1 MLLWH
6 RGTIQKNI
14 KEMKSYVSDLYL
26 YLKGLGNETI
36 AHNQAKYMRYRFP
49 FFGLMNAAREKYWKE
64 FQEIEGKLEKSKV
77 VEFAREC
84 IQYPEREMWYVA
96 SQVLKENKK
105 KLKSEDL
112 EFIKEIIVKS
122 DWWDIVDLLASNC
135 IGAICINFTEL
146 RDEVNSWIHDENF
159 WLRRT
164 AIIYQ
169 LGYGVKTDE
178 SVLYKHILL
187 TCHEKEFFIRKAIG
201 WALRSYSK
209 INQDSV
215 RSFIETNQDKL
226 SNLSI
231 KEGSKYL

>member
-1 MLLWH
+1 M
-6 RGTIQKNI
+6 RI
-14 KEMKSYVSDLYL
+14 YVSNLYKFL
-26 YLKGLGNETI
+26 RELGDENI
-36 AHNQAKYMRYRFP
+36 AEKQAKYMRYRFP
-49 FFGLMNAAREKYWKE
+49 FFGLMNTTRDKYWRE
-64 FQEIEGKLEKSKV
+64 FQEVEGKLDKNKI
-77 VEFAREC
+77 VEFAKEC
-84 IQYPEREMWYVA
+84 IKYPEREMWYVA

-112 EFIKEIIVKS
+112 EFIKHMIVKS

-135 IGAICINFTEL
+135 IGAICINFPEK
-146 RDEVNSWIHDENF
+146 RNEVNSWIRSENY

-178 SVLYKHILL
+178 EVLYKHILH

-209 INQDSV
+209 INSDAV
-215 RSFIETNQDKL
+215 RNFIEINQGKL

>member
-1 MLLWH
+1 M
-6 RGTIQKNI
+6 RI
-14 KEMKSYVSDLYL
+14 YVSNLYQ
-26 YLKGLGNETI
+26 YLKGLGDENI
-36 AHNQAKYMRYRFP
+36 AEKQAKYMRYRFP
-49 FFGLMNAAREKYWKE
+49 FFGLMNTTRDLYWKE
-64 FQEIEGKLEKSKV
+64 FQEVEGKLDKNKV
-77 VEFAREC
+77 VEFAKEC
-84 IQYPEREMWYVA
+84 IKFPEREMWYVA

-105 KLKSEDL
+105 KLKAEDL
-112 EFIKEIIVKS
+112 EFIKHMIVKS

-135 IGAICINFTEL
+135 IGAVCINFPEK
-146 RDEVNSWIHDENF
+146 RNEVNSWIRSENY

-178 SVLYKHILL
+178 EVLYKNILL

-209 INQDSV
+209 IQPESV
-215 RSFIETNQDKL
+215 RSFIDLNQDRL

>member
-1 MLLWH
+1 M
-6 RGTIQKNI
+6 
-14 KEMKSYVSDLYL
+14 
-26 YLKGLGNETI
+26 GNEDI
-36 AHNQAKYMRYRFP
+36 AEKQAKYMRYRFP
-49 FFGLMNAAREKYWKE
+49 FFGLMNTVRDRYWKE
-64 FQEIEGKLEKSKV
+64 FQETEGKLEKNKI
-77 VEFAREC
+77 VELAREC
-84 IQYPEREMWYVA
+84 IEFPEREMWYVA

-105 KLKSEDL
+105 KLKAEDL
-112 EFIKEIIVKS
+112 YFIKDMIVRS

-135 IGAICINFTEL
+135 IGAICLNFPEL
-146 RDEVNSWIHDENF
+146 RNEVNSWIHEKNF

-178 SVLYKHILL
+178 EVLYRHILL

-209 INQDSV
+209 IQPESVRNFIDVNQD
-215 RSFIETNQDKL
+215 RL

>member
-1 MLLWH
+1 
-6 RGTIQKNI
+6 
-14 KEMKSYVSDLYL
+14 MKTYVSNLYL
-26 YLKGLGNETI
+26 YLKGLGDETI
-36 AHNQAKYMRYRFP
+36 AHNQAKYMRDRFP
-49 FFGLMNAAREKYWKE
+49 FFGLMNITREKYWKE
-64 FQEIEGKLEKSKV
+64 FQEIEGKLDKNKV
-77 VEFAREC
+77 VEFAKEC
-84 IQYPEREMWYVA
+84 IQFPEREMWYIA
-96 SQVLKENKK
+96 MQVLKNNKK
-105 KLKSEDL
+105 KLKPEDL
-112 EFIKEIIVKS
+112 IFIKDMLVKS
-122 DWWDIVDLLASNC
+122 DWWDIVDSLASNC
-135 IGAICINFTEL
+135 IGAICVNFPEL
-146 RDEVNSWIHDENF
+146 RHEVNSWIHDENF

>member
-1 MLLWH
+1 M
-6 RGTIQKNI
+6 RI
-14 KEMKSYVSDLYL
+14 YVFNLYQN
-26 YLKGLGNETI
+26 LKGLGDENI
-36 AHNQAKYMRYRFP
+36 AEKQAKYMRYRFP
-49 FFGLMNAAREKYWKE
+49 FFGLMNTTRDRYWKE
-64 FQEIEGKLEKSKV
+64 FQEIEGKLDENKV

-105 KLKSEDL
+105 KLKEEDL
-112 EFIKEIIVKS
+112 KFIKEMIVKS

-135 IGAICINFTEL
+135 IGAICINLPEK
-146 RDEVNSWIHDENF
+146 RNEVNSWIRSENY

-169 LGYGVKTDE
+169 LGYGLKTDE
-178 SVLYKHILL
+178 EVLYKNILL

-209 INQDSV
+209 INPESV
-215 RSFIETNQDKL
+215 RSFIEINQDKL

-231 KEGSKYL
+231 KEGRKYL

>member
-1 MLLWH
+1 M
-6 RGTIQKNI
+6 QK
-14 KEMKSYVSDLYL
+14 YVSNLYE
-26 YLKGLGNETI
+26 YLKGLGDEAI
-36 AHNQAKYMRYRFP
+36 AEKQAKYMRNQFP
-49 FFGLMNAAREKYWKE
+49 FLGLMNTTRDQYWKE
-64 FQEIEGKLEKSKV
+64 FQEEEGKLDKTKAI
-77 VEFAREC
+77 EFAKEC
-84 IQYPEREMWYVA
+84 IQYSEREMWYAA

-105 KLKSEDL
+105 KLKKEDL
-112 EFIKEIIVKS
+112 EFIKGMIVKS
-122 DWWDIVDLLASNC
+122 DWWDVVDILASNC
-135 IGAICINFTEL
+135 IGTLCMNFPEL
-146 RDEVNSWIHDENF
+146 RNEINNWIKDENF

-178 SVLYKHILL
+178 VVLYQHILL

-209 INQDSV
+209 INPQSV
-215 RSFIETNQDKL
+215 RNFIETNQDRL

>member
-1 MLLWH
+1 MIRKLE
-6 RGTIQKNI
+6 QKD
-14 KEMKSYVSDLYL
+14 KENWAKLY
-26 YLKGLGNETI
+26 YGYADFYKV
-36 AHNQAKYMRYRFP
+36 P
-49 FFGLMNAAREKYWKE
+49 MNA
-64 FQEIEGKLEKSKV
+64 EILDTL
-77 VEFAREC
+77 
-84 IQYPEREMWYVA
+84 W
-96 SQVLKENKK
+96 
-105 KLKSEDL
+105 
-112 EFIKEIIVKS
+112 
-122 DWWDIVDLLASNC
+122 
-135 IGAICINFTEL
+135 
-146 RDEVNSWIHDENF
+146 SWIHDENF

-187 TCHEKEFFIRKAIG
+187 TYHEKEFFIRKAIG

-215 RSFIETNQDKL
+215 RNFIETNQDKL